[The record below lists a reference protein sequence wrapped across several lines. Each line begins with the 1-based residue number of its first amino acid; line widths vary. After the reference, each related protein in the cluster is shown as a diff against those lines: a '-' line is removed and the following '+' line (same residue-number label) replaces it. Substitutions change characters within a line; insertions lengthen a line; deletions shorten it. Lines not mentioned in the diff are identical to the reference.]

1 MSTPGELEPSEI
13 QPSSIQILG
22 DMHLENC
29 RDFPQITPT
38 AKYLILTGDIGHL
51 NSPVWRAFIEYIHG
65 LHPGWEQIFY
75 VLGNHEYY
83 SNSKTMS
90 VLREGYREY
99 LAQFPRIK
107 LLDRESVYLPDDG
120 CVVLGVT
127 MWSQAE
133 FSLVPIINDFR
144 RINLK
149 SDPTNPAS
157 RTINITPPAMNEL
170 HRAEKEWLFSELD
183 KLCGTNMSQQE
194 LKTIIIITH
203 FPLVRDGT
211 SHPSYSGQKQAIKN
225 YYANDFHQ
233 ELVLRK
239 TEKQIISISGHT
251 HFEYDFAQDGIRYIN
266 AGACGYHLP

>member
-1 MSTPGELEPSEI
+1 MPGFPSNHTHREI
-13 QPSSIQILG
+13 S
-22 DMHLENC
+22 
-29 RDFPQITPT
+29 
-38 AKYLILTGDIGHL
+38 YLILAGDIGHL

-75 VLGNHEYY
+75 MLGNHEYY

-90 VLREGYREY
+90 VLMEGYREY

-107 LLDRESVYLPDDG
+107 LLDQDLVYLPDDG
-120 CVVLGVT
+120 CVVLGAT
-127 MWSQAE
+127 MWGQSE
-133 FSLVPIINDFR
+133 FSIVGQINDFR
-144 RINLK
+144 QINLK
-149 SDPTNPAS
+149 LDPTNPAS

-170 HRAEKEWLFSELD
+170 HRAEKEWLFSELNN
-183 KLCGTNMSQQE
+183 LNESVMLQPE

-203 FPLVRDGT
+203 FPLTREGT

-239 TEKQIISISGHT
+239 NTTNIISISGHT
-251 HFEYDFAQDGIRYIN
+251 HYEYDFAQDGIRYLN
-266 AGACGYHLP
+266 ACARGYHLHN